1 MQRGVEIQHTVER
14 EWVVRGREFASV
26 GAVVTKLDETWRI
39 WKVYLVIYLMVW
51 VVFGGRNLARSR
63 CDLGAIWGTIS
74 IRDRTEIATRLQASH

>member
-39 WKVYLVIYLMVW
+39 WKVGLITCL
-51 VVFGGRNLARSR
+51 LA
-63 CDLGAIWGTIS
+63 
-74 IRDRTEIATRLQASH
+74 

>member
-39 WKVYLVIYLMVW
+39 LKVYLVIYLMVW

-63 CDLGAIWGTIS
+63 RDLGARS
-74 IRDRTEIATRLQASH
+74 IRDRRSRRDYKRHTRII